1 MRIGIEAQR
10 IFRKKK
16 GGMDV
21 VAVEVI
27 KNLQKLDKV
36 NEYIIYVGGKE
47 KDSYGIEETS
57 NFKIKN
63 IKGFSYFD
71 WEQLTLPLQAE
82 KDKLDVLHCTS
93 NTAPILCSVPRVVT
107 IHDIIYLE
115 KTSWP
120 SNANLYQKLGNY
132 YRSFVVPL
140 VAKTADQILTVSNF
154 EKKNILSHFQ
164 MDESKVDVV
173 TNGVNSVFKRIDDPQ
188 VLATTRKKYN
198 LPDNFIFFMG
208 NTEPRKN
215 MRNLLKAYS
224 KLVSKDKGIP
234 DLVITNITDEYLQK
248 ILTEVDALSLRP
260 KIVLTGYADFKDL
273 PTLYSMC
280 DFFVYPSLRE
290 GFGLPII
297 EAMACGA
304 AVITSTVSSMP
315 EIAGNAALLI
325 DPNNV
330 DDISS
335 AMETYIKNASLKQ
348 QKIQKGY
355 ERYKLYTWEASARKL
370 INIYEAIA
378 LKQYAKKPAVSIQ

>member
-10 IFRKKK
+10 IFRTKK

-21 VAVEVI
+21 VAVEII

-36 NEYIIYVGGKE
+36 NEYIIYTGSNE

-57 NFKIKN
+57 NFRIKT

-115 KTSWP
+115 KKSWP
-120 SNANLYQKLGNY
+120 SNANMYQKLGNY

-154 EKKNILSHFQ
+154 EKKNILNHFQ
-164 MDESKVDVV
+164 MDDSKVEVV
-173 TNGVNSVFKRIDDPQ
+173 SNGVNSVFKRINEQQ
-188 VLATTRKKYN
+188 VITAVRKKYN
-198 LPDNFIFFMG
+198 LPEKFIFFMG

-215 MRNLLKAYS
+215 MRNLLKAYAN
-224 KLVSKDKGIP
+224 LVSKGKSIP
-234 DLVITNITDEYLQK
+234 ELVITNITDEYLQK
-248 ILTEVDALSLRP
+248 ILTEVDALNLRP

-273 PTLYSMC
+273 PALYSMC

-304 AVITSTVSSMP
+304 AVITSNVSSMP
-315 EIAGNAALLI
+315 EIAGNASLLV
-325 DPNNV
+325 DPN
-330 DDISS
+330 DASGIAQ
-335 AMETYIKNASLKQ
+335 AMETYINNLTLKN
-348 QKIQKGY
+348 QKINAGY
-355 ERYKLYTWEASARKL
+355 ERYKLYTWESSARKL
-370 INIYEAIA
+370 INIYEGVA
-378 LKQYAKKPAVSIQ
+378 LKSYSKKATVSLQ